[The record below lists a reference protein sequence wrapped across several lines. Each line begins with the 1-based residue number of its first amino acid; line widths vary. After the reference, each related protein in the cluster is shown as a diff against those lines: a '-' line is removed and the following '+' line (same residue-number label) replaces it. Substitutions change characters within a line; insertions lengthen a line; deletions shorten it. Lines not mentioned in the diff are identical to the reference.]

1 MQTKTNPKEM
11 KQREKMRKKYKM
23 ENAQIERK
31 RIEQ

>member
-1 MQTKTNPKEM
+1 MQTKTNSKEM